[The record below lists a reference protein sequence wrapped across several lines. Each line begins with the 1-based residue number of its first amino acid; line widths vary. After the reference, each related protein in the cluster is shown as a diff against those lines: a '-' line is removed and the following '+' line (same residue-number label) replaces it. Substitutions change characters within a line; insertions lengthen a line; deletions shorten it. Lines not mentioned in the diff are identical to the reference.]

1 MLFLAP
7 AKINLTLDVIRK
19 RDDGYH
25 EVDMIM
31 QSVSLAD
38 ELEMEVI
45 PQGICLTSDSS
56 AVPLDSRNLIWQA
69 AELLQKRFG
78 VSQGIRIHLKKNIP
92 VEAGLAG
99 GSSDAATTLRG
110 LNLLW
115 KLNLSMEEL
124 EEIGAQLGSDIPFC
138 IRGGTMRA
146 TGRGEILEELPP
158 IPKFHVLLVKPAVG
172 VSTGLAY
179 QKFSEQGV
187 ESHPD
192 LAGMMEAIKQ
202 GDREKIQTHIGNVF
216 EEWVPK
222 MYPIILEIMAKLKD
236 NGAKCVGMSGSGPTV
251 FVLADSREEV
261 EKWKEIVGSLGT
273 TWVCE
278 TLLAAEIQ

>member
-7 AKINLTLDVIRK
+7 AKINLTLDILEK
-19 RDDGYH
+19 RADGYH

-31 QSVSLAD
+31 QSVSLVD

-45 PQGICLTSDSS
+45 SEGISLTSDSS
-56 AVPLDSRNLIWQA
+56 VIPLDSRNLVWQA

-115 KLNLSMEEL
+115 GLNLPLGEL
-124 EEIGAQLGSDIPFC
+124 EKIGAELGSDIPFC

-146 TGRGEILEELPP
+146 TGRGEILERLPG
-158 IPKFHVLLVKPAVG
+158 IPKFSVLLIKPTVG
-172 VSTGLAY
+172 VSTARAY
-179 QKFSEQGV
+179 QKFGEKGV
-187 ESHPD
+187 TDHPD
-192 LAGMMEAIKQ
+192 MAGMMEAISQ
-202 GDREKIQTHIGNVF
+202 GNREGIQKKIKNVF
-216 EEWVPK
+216 EEWVPE
-222 MYPIILEIMAKLKD
+222 MQPIILEIMERLKEK
-236 NGAKCVGMSGSGPTV
+236 GAKCVGMSGSGPTV
-251 FVLADSREEV
+251 FVLTDSAEELKGL
-261 EKWKEIVGSLGT
+261 EKIVQPLGT
-273 TWVCE
+273 TWICK
-278 TLLAAEIQ
+278 TLSAEEIQ

>member
-69 AELLQKRFG
+69 AELLQKRFKI
-78 VSQGIRIHLKKNIP
+78 SQGIRIHLKKNIP

-99 GSSDAATTLRG
+99 GSSDGAATLR
-110 LNLLW
+110 
-115 KLNLSMEEL
+115 
-124 EEIGAQLGSDIPFC
+124 
-138 IRGGTMRA
+138 
-146 TGRGEILEELPP
+146 
-158 IPKFHVLLVKPAVG
+158 
-172 VSTGLAY
+172 
-179 QKFSEQGV
+179 
-187 ESHPD
+187 
-192 LAGMMEAIKQ
+192 
-202 GDREKIQTHIGNVF
+202 
-216 EEWVPK
+216 
-222 MYPIILEIMAKLKD
+222 
-236 NGAKCVGMSGSGPTV
+236 
-251 FVLADSREEV
+251 
-261 EKWKEIVGSLGT
+261 
-273 TWVCE
+273 
-278 TLLAAEIQ
+278 

>member
-69 AELLQKRFG
+69 AELLQKRFKI
-78 VSQGIRIHLKKNIP
+78 SQGIRIHLKKNIP

-99 GSSDAATTLRG
+99 GSSDGAATLRG

-115 KLNLSMEEL
+115 KLNLSMEV
-124 EEIGAQLGSDIPFC
+124 Q
-138 IRGGTMRA
+138 
-146 TGRGEILEELPP
+146 
-158 IPKFHVLLVKPAVG
+158 
-172 VSTGLAY
+172 
-179 QKFSEQGV
+179 
-187 ESHPD
+187 
-192 LAGMMEAIKQ
+192 
-202 GDREKIQTHIGNVF
+202 
-216 EEWVPK
+216 
-222 MYPIILEIMAKLKD
+222 
-236 NGAKCVGMSGSGPTV
+236 
-251 FVLADSREEV
+251 
-261 EKWKEIVGSLGT
+261 
-273 TWVCE
+273 
-278 TLLAAEIQ
+278 